1 MTAVTA
7 MFHMTMTLVA
17 HMTMVFV
24 THLIMVLMV
33 HLLMVHLVT
42 MVHLLMVL
50 MVAMV
55 HLIMILVVH
64 LVVIAMAHLTMALVV
79 HPLMVL
85 GNLRSLCPLPGI
97 RPVILSV
104 EKKSCGLDKS
114 GTHIFGCA
122 NVNTDAGPWHLFP
135 ETVHYF
141 CEIGPGLTTHREHVR
156 ICSGPRP
163 TPTTARHLLFKRSE
177 ER

>member
-1 MTAVTA
+1 PALSTLRQRNPLRSHVHPVMTAVTA

-33 HLLMVHLVT
+33 HRVT

-64 LVVIAMAHLTMALVV
+64 LVVIAMANLTMALVV

-85 GNLRSLCPLPGI
+85 GNLRSLCPLPGV
-97 RPVILSV
+97 RPVMRGV
-104 EKKSCGLDKS
+104 EKKSRCPVQS
-114 GTHIFGCA
+114 GTH
-122 NVNTDAGPWHLFP
+122 T
-135 ETVHYF
+135 
-141 CEIGPGLTTHREHVR
+141 
-156 ICSGPRP
+156 SG
-163 TPTTARHLLFKRSE
+163 
-177 ER
+177 